1 MSLLVQVRIHPSR
14 FPEQIQRDLLAS
26 LRDRQVNHKFHY
38 DSVQQTQKWLAL
50 HQAYSPSRTDPDC
63 EAIYHSAFVAAADRT
78 SSPRVAVI
86 GLGCGGGQKD
96 ARLLQ
101 LLAQPER
108 QLIYLPCDVSTAM
121 VLVAQRTVSQVI
133 SDIRPMVFDLEGAN
147 DLPAVLDE
155 VVLRASARIVTFFG
169 MIPNFEPRT
178 ILPRLAALLSP
189 QDYLLFSANLAPG
202 ADYDT
207 GVRKILAQY
216 DNPMTRDWLATFL
229 FELGVERT
237 DGEIHFEIEA
247 CPQSTGAKRVAAYY
261 QFRARRVLEVGG
273 ERFDFQS
280 EDAIR
285 LFYSYRWTVNLI
297 ERLLGEYAIAVL
309 DRWITRSGEEGVFL
323 CTKAA

>member
-1 MSLLVQVRIHPSR
+1 MSSLVQVRIHPSQ

-26 LRDRQVNHKFHY
+26 LRDRQVKHKFHY
-38 DSVQQTQKWLAL
+38 DSVQQTHKWLAL
-50 HQAYSPSRTDPDC
+50 HQMYSPSRTDPDC
-63 EAIYHSAFVAAADRT
+63 EAIYHSAFAAAADRT
-78 SSPRVAVI
+78 TSPRVAVV

-96 ARLLQ
+96 ARLLR

-121 VLVAQRTVSQVI
+121 VLVAQSSVSQVI
-133 SDIRPMVFDLEGAN
+133 SDIQPVVFDLATAN
-147 DLPAVLDE
+147 DLPAVLNE
-155 VVLRASARIVTFFG
+155 VAPRASARIVTFFG

-178 ILPRLAALLSP
+178 ILPRLAALLTP

-207 GVRKILAQY
+207 GVRKILPQY

-247 CPQSTGAKRVAAYY
+247 CPQGTGAKRVAAFY
-261 QFRARRVLEVGG
+261 QFRVRRILEVA
-273 ERFDFQS
+273 ERFEFQP
-280 EDAIR
+280 EDTIR
-285 LFYSYRWTVNLI
+285 LFYSYRWTANLM
-297 ERLLGEYAIAVL
+297 ERLLREYAIAVL